1 MIPQEGIIKFMFDW
15 KKKPLPRTVEIS
27 ELISYRNKLY
37 NIGLIGADK
46 EGIGFGNISVL
57 IKSSGEFVISASD
70 TGRIKSAR
78 RFHFSLVHSVSAKY
92 NFVSCTGM
100 KPASSESMTHDIFYK
115 LSPEI
120 KCVIHVHS
128 SKLWKK
134 LMNKVPT
141 TSKNISYGT
150 PEMAYDIKR
159 LWTQHDLKEKKIL
172 VMKGHKNGLIVF
184 GDSIKSAYNTLLFF
198 INGY

>member
-1 MIPQEGIIKFMFDW
+1 MIPNEGVIKFKFDW
-15 KKKPLPRTVEIS
+15 KKEPLPRSVDIS

-57 IKSSGEFVISASD
+57 IKPSGEFVISASD

-78 RFHFSLVHSVSAKY
+78 RFHFSLVQSVSIKD
-92 NFVSCTGM
+92 NFVSCIGM
-100 KPASSESMTHDIFYK
+100 KPASSESMTHDIIYK
-115 LSPEI
+115 LSPEV
-120 KCVIHVHS
+120 KSVLHVHS
-128 SKLWKK
+128 FRLWKK
-134 LMNKVPT
+134 LMNKVPM

-150 PEMAYDIKR
+150 SEMAYDIKR

-184 GDSIKSAYNTLLFF
+184 EDSLKLEYKTLLFF

>member
-1 MIPQEGIIKFMFDW
+1 MIPNEGVIKFKFDW
-15 KKKPLPRTVEIS
+15 KKEPLPRSVDIS

-57 IKSSGEFVISASD
+57 IKPSGEFVISASD

-78 RFHFSLVHSVSAKY
+78 RFHFSLVQSVSIKD
-92 NFVSCTGM
+92 NFVSCIGM
-100 KPASSESMTHDIFYK
+100 KPASSESMTHDIIYK
-115 LSPEI
+115 LSPEV
-120 KCVIHVHS
+120 KSVLHVHS
-128 SKLWKK
+128 FRLWKK
-134 LMNKVPT
+134 LMNKVPM

-150 PEMAYDIKR
+150 SEMAYDIKR

-172 VMKGHKNGLIVF
+172 VMKGHTNGLIVF
-184 GDSIKSAYNTLLFF
+184 GDSLKSAYNTLLFF
-198 INGY
+198 IHGY